1 MYKRVYQDKLEQS
14 LTAIAN
20 SYMGL
25 LFPEDL
31 PERIK
36 AFLGCERDFPYISAD
51 ETIGL
56 FYIFG
61 KKDGISSNLETTQ
74 ILQLC
79 GKTVRDFDR
88 AINQYR
94 TNTLSTNSE
103 FTRSKYLNRQ
113 LQITV
118 EMRERPR
125 SEKLYSD
132 PFIITDSLIQHI
144 SFHNEKYFFQV
155 YGPLKEH
162 EVVSDLR
169 ESLLGRMVMVGFN
182 RQDQKG
188 VPFTHPLIPLFI
200 HLRA

>member
-1 MYKRVYQDKLEQS
+1 MNP
-14 LTAIAN
+14 LTALAN

-36 AFLGCERDFPYISAD
+36 AFLAGKREFPYISAD
-51 ETIGL
+51 EIIGL

-61 KKDGISSNLETTQ
+61 KQKEISSGIETAQ

-88 AINQYR
+88 AIAQYR
-94 TNTLSTNSE
+94 TNVFSIDSTI
-103 FTRSKYLNRQ
+103 TRGKYLQRQ

-118 EMRERPR
+118 DMKESTR
-125 SEKLYSD
+125 SEKLYKD
-132 PFIITDSLIQHI
+132 PIIVTDSIIQHI

-155 YGPLKEH
+155 YGPLKEQ
-162 EVVSDLR
+162 EVVKDLHT
-169 ESLLGRMVMVGFN
+169 SLLGRVVMVGFN
-182 RQDQKG
+182 REGEKS
-188 VPFTHPLIPLFI
+188 VPFVHPLVPLFT
-200 HLRA
+200 HLRQ

>member
-1 MYKRVYQDKLEQS
+1 MNP
-14 LTAIAN
+14 LTALAN

-36 AFLGCERDFPYISAD
+36 AFLAGKREFPYISAD
-51 ETIGL
+51 EIIGL

-61 KKDGISSNLETTQ
+61 KQKEISSGIETAQ

-88 AINQYR
+88 AIAQYR
-94 TNTLSTNSE
+94 TNVFSIDSSI
-103 FTRSKYLNRQ
+103 TRGKYLQRQ

-118 EMRERPR
+118 DMKESTT
-125 SEKLYSD
+125 SEKLYKD
-132 PFIITDSLIQHI
+132 PIIVTDSIIQHI

-155 YGPLKEH
+155 YGPLKEQ
-162 EVVSDLR
+162 EVVKDLHT
-169 ESLLGRMVMVGFN
+169 SLLGRVVMVGFN
-182 RQDQKG
+182 REGEKS
-188 VPFTHPLIPLFI
+188 VPFVHPLVPLFT
-200 HLRA
+200 HLRQ

>member
-1 MYKRVYQDKLEQS
+1 MNP
-14 LTAIAN
+14 LTALAN

-36 AFLGCERDFPYISAD
+36 AFLAGKREFPYISAD
-51 ETIGL
+51 EIIGL

-61 KKDGISSNLETTQ
+61 KQKEISSGIETAQ

-88 AINQYR
+88 AIAQYR
-94 TNTLSTNSE
+94 TNVFSIDSSI
-103 FTRSKYLNRQ
+103 TRGKYLQRQ

-118 EMRERPR
+118 DMKESTR
-125 SEKLYSD
+125 SEKLYKD
-132 PFIITDSLIQHI
+132 PIIVTDSIIQHI

-155 YGPLKEH
+155 YGPLKEQ
-162 EVVSDLR
+162 EVVKDLHT
-169 ESLLGRMVMVGFN
+169 SLLGRVVMVGFN
-182 RQDQKG
+182 REGEKS
-188 VPFTHPLIPLFI
+188 VPFVHPLVPLFT
-200 HLRA
+200 HLRQ